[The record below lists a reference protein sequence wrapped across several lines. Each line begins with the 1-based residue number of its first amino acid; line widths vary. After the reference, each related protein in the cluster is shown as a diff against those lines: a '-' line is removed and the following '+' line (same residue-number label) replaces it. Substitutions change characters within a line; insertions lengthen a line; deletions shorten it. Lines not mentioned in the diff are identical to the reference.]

1 MCRRYII
8 FISSWALYKF
18 VYVEEKG
25 GKHKSSERAAARSA
39 LRDVLGHPEAFFPLK
54 FDDTGVAIA
63 PIQVCE
69 SLPFHPV
76 FEFHHVRQVDSSTI
90 EIEFRRSRAAA
101 KAIVFDPMPL
111 LEYFHVGAEKASR
124 VLNADNG
131 LFQGSS
137 V

>member
-76 FEFHHVRQVDSSTI
+76 FEFHHVRPKWTAAPSKSSLG
-90 EIEFRRSRAAA
+90 EAELLQRR
-101 KAIVFDPMPL
+101 
-111 LEYFHVGAEKASR
+111 
-124 VLNADNG
+124 
-131 LFQGSS
+131 
-137 V
+137 